1 MTDSKRIKL
10 ESCKISAA
18 VHDLKPSGI
27 RRFFD
32 IVSTMKDIISLGI
45 GEPDF
50 MTPWNIRE
58 SAIYSLERGQTMY
71 TSNKGMQSLREE
83 IALYYKNHYN
93 LDYDPESEILITVG
107 VSEALDLALR
117 AIINP
122 GDEIILPN
130 PHYVAYPACA
140 ILAGGIPSYIP
151 LFESNNFKIDPG
163 DLKEKI
169 TSNTKALLFG
179 YPANPTGSIMSYK
192 ELTDI
197 AEIVKQKDILVISD
211 EIYERLVYETN
222 PICFAGVPGMRDST
236 VVLGGF
242 SKTYAMTGW
251 RVGYALARHEIIDA
265 MTKIH
270 QYTML
275 CAPIMAQNAALCA
288 LQEGENDVNVM
299 VAEYNYRRKFMYKKL
314 NEIGLP
320 CSEPLGAFYCF
331 PSVKNTGM
339 SSEEFATK
347 LLYEEKV
354 AVVPGDAFGE
364 YGEGYIR
371 CCYATS
377 LNEIEEAIGRIR
389 NFINKHSK

>member
-1 MTDSKRIKL
+1 
-10 ESCKISAA
+10 
-18 VHDLKPSGI
+18 
-27 RRFFD
+27 
-32 IVSTMKDIISLGI
+32 
-45 GEPDF
+45 
-50 MTPWNIRE
+50 
-58 SAIYSLERGQTMY
+58 
-71 TSNKGMQSLREE
+71 
-83 IALYYKNHYN
+83 
-93 LDYDPESEILITVG
+93 
-107 VSEALDLALR
+107 
-117 AIINP
+117 
-122 GDEIILPN
+122 
-130 PHYVAYPACA
+130 VAYPACA
-140 ILAGGIPSYIP
+140 LLAGAIPSYIP
-151 LFESNNFKIDPG
+151 LYESSNFKIDPNI
-163 DLKEKI
+163 LKEKI

-179 YPANPTGSIMSYK
+179 FPANPTGSIMSYK

-197 AEIVKQKDILVISD
+197 ANIVKQKDILVISD
-211 EIYERLVYETN
+211 EIYERLVYETD
-222 PICFAGVPGMRDST
+222 PICFAGIPGMRDST

-251 RVGYALARHEIIDA
+251 RVGYALARREIIDA

-288 LQEGENDVNVM
+288 LQEGENDVNSM
-299 VAEYNYRRKFMYKKL
+299 VSEYNYRRRFMYTKM

-320 CSEPLGAFYCF
+320 CSKPMGAFYCF

-377 LNEIEEAIGRIR
+377 LTEIEEAIGRMR